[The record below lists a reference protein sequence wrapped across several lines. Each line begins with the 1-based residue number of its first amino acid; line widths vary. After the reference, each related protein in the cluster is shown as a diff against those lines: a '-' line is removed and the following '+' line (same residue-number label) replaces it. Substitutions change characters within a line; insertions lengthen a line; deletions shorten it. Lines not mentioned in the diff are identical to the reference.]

1 MEAVSHV
8 ETEGEKPWMG
18 TTLPAGAYSS
28 LKIETSP
35 ALSLPSEEIEA
46 WLGNKKTGLC
56 CNS

>member
-1 MEAVSHV
+1 MEALSHV

-46 WLGNKKTGLC
+46 
-56 CNS
+56 